1 MTLVEIFACR
11 FRDGRRGGEIDDR
24 FRALFWGN
32 RKQLGEPC
40 KARDQAV
47 ALITDAGRDE
57 TGMKT
62 IGSNPRLFQPSS
74 EFARKK
80 NVA

>member
-1 MTLVEIFACR
+1 MHYIVPELVQPP
-11 FRDGRRGGEIDDR
+11 DGRRGGEIDDR
-24 FRALFWGN
+24 YRALFWGN
-32 RKQLGEPC
+32 RKELGEPC
-40 KARDQAV
+40 EERDQAV
-47 ALITDAGRDE
+47 APITDAGRDE